1 MQYPPRGR
9 RNACGDETTLRAVT
23 MANDRPNRPRRN
35 PLKALAIALTLVAGA
50 LVIILMTRT
59 DGRPQREK
67 RDPLVPVKTAT
78 AIQKAV
84 PVQLQAVGTVEA
96 YATVS
101 IKSRVDGQLMGIH
114 FREGQDVRKGDL
126 LFTIDPRPFE
136 VALKEAQA
144 RLERDMALADKAD
157 MDARRYAELVAKN
170 FVSSDKYEQF
180 RANSEALRAS
190 VAADRAVVDRAKL
203 QLEYCYI
210 KAPMAGRTGQLLVD
224 EGAQIKANDDKGGMV
239 EIAQIM
245 PIYVGFAV
253 PQQYLPQIK
262 THMAG
267 GQLKVEAIIPDS
279 REKTETGALSFLDN
293 KVNSQTGT
301 VLLKGSFA
309 NTERR
314 LWPGQFAT
322 VILTLTTQPNA
333 IVIPAVAIQVGQ
345 EGQFVY
351 VVKPDMTVESRP
363 VVAGMSIGDSVVID
377 KGLAAGEKVVT
388 EGQLRLVPGAK
399 VQANNS

>member
-1 MQYPPRGR
+1 M
-9 RNACGDETTLRAVT
+9 ADERS
-23 MANDRPNRPRRN
+23 NRPRRN

-50 LVIILMTRT
+50 LTIILMTRPE
-59 DGRPQREK
+59 GRAQREK
-67 RDPLVPVKTAT
+67 RDPLVPVKVA
-78 AIQKAV
+78 AAVQKAV

-96 YATVS
+96 YARVS

-114 FREGQDVRKGDL
+114 FREGQDVRKGEL

-157 MDARRYAELVAKN
+157 MDARRYAELAAKN

-190 VAADRAVVDRAKL
+190 VGADRAVVDRAKL
-203 QLEYCYI
+203 QLEYCFI
-210 KAPMAGRTGQLLVD
+210 KAPMAGRTGRLLVD

-239 EIAQIM
+239 EIAQVM

-267 GQLKVEAIIPDS
+267 GELKVEAIIPDS
-279 REKTETGALSFLDN
+279 REKTETGTLSFLDN

-309 NTERR
+309 NKERR

-322 VILTLTTQPNA
+322 VILTLTTRNDA
-333 IVIPAVAIQVGQ
+333 VVIPSMAIQVGQ
-345 EGQFVY
+345 EGKFVY
-351 VVKPDMTVESRP
+351 VVKSDMTVESRP
-363 VVAGMSIGDSVVID
+363 VEPGVRVGEDVVID
-377 KGLAAGEKVVT
+377 KGLAAGERVVT

-399 VQANNS
+399 VQVSNS

>member
-1 MQYPPRGR
+1 M
-9 RNACGDETTLRAVT
+9 V
-23 MANDRPNRPRRN
+23 NDRPNRPRRN
-35 PLKALAIALTLVAGA
+35 PLKALAAALALVAGA

-59 DGRPQREK
+59 EGRPQREK
-67 RDPLVPVKTAT
+67 RDPLVPVKVAT

-114 FREGQDVRKGDL
+114 FREGQDVKKGDL

-190 VAADRAVVDRAKL
+190 VGADQAVVDRAKL

-210 KAPMAGRTGQLLVD
+210 KAPMTGRTGRLLVD

-239 EIAQIM
+239 EIAQIT
-245 PIYVGFAV
+245 PINVGFAV
-253 PQQYLPQIK
+253 PQQYLSQIK
-262 THMAG
+262 THMAQG
-267 GQLKVEAIIPDS
+267 KLKVEAIIPDS
-279 REKTETGALSFLDN
+279 RDKTETGTLSFLDN
-293 KVNSQTGT
+293 KVSSQTGT

-377 KGLAAGEKVVT
+377 KGLAAGEQVVT

>member
-1 MQYPPRGR
+1 
-9 RNACGDETTLRAVT
+9 
-23 MANDRPNRPRRN
+23 MANDRPNPPRRN

-50 LVIILMTRT
+50 LVIILLTRT
-59 DGRPQREK
+59 NGQPQREK
-67 RDPLVPVKTAT
+67 REPLVPVKVAA
-78 AIQKAV
+78 AIEKAV

-114 FREGQDVRKGDL
+114 FREGQDVKKGDL
-126 LFTIDPRPFE
+126 LFTIDPRPSE

-144 RLERDMALADKAD
+144 RLERDIALAGKAD

-190 VAADRAVVDRAKL
+190 VDADRAVVDRAKL
-203 QLEYCYI
+203 QLEYCFI
-210 KAPMAGRTGQLLVD
+210 KSPMTGRTGRLLVD
-224 EGAQIKANDDKGGMV
+224 EGTQIKANDDKGGMV
-239 EIAQIM
+239 DIAQIM

-267 GQLKVEAIIPDS
+267 GELKVEAIIPDS
-279 REKTETGALSFLDN
+279 RETTETGTLSFLDN

-301 VLLKGSFA
+301 VMLKGSFA

-322 VILTLTTQPNA
+322 VVLTLTTQPNA
-333 IVIPAVAIQVGQ
+333 VVIPAVAIQVGQ
-345 EGQFVY
+345 EGQFVF

-363 VVAGMSIGDSVVID
+363 VVTGMNIGDGVVID
-377 KGLAAGEKVVT
+377 KGLAAGEQVVT

-399 VQANNS
+399 VQANDS

>member
-1 MQYPPRGR
+1 
-9 RNACGDETTLRAVT
+9 
-23 MANDRPNRPRRN
+23 MADDHPNRPSRN

-67 RDPLVPVKTAT
+67 RDPLVPVKVAT

-96 YATVS
+96 YATVT

-114 FREGQDVRKGDL
+114 FREGQDVKKGEL
-126 LFTIDPRPFE
+126 LFTIDPRPSE

-157 MDARRYAELVAKN
+157 MDARRYAGLVAKN

-190 VAADRAVVDRAKL
+190 VEADRAVVDRAKL

-224 EGAQIKANDDKGGMV
+224 EGAQIKANDETGGMV
-239 EIAQIM
+239 QIAQIT
-245 PIYVGFAV
+245 PINVGFAV
-253 PQQYLPQIK
+253 PQQYLSQIK

-267 GQLKVEAIIPDS
+267 GQLKVEAIVPDS
-279 REKTETGALSFLDN
+279 RDRPETGALSFLDN

-322 VILTLTTQPNA
+322 VILTLATQPNA

-363 VVAGMSIGDSVVID
+363 VVAGMSIGDAVVID
-377 KGLAAGEKVVT
+377 KGLAAGENVVT

-399 VQANNS
+399 VQIPSS

>member
-1 MQYPPRGR
+1 
-9 RNACGDETTLRAVT
+9 

-35 PLKALAIALTLVAGA
+35 PLKAIAIALSLVAGA

-67 RDPLVPVKTAT
+67 RDPLVPVKVAT

-114 FREGQDVRKGDL
+114 FREGQDVKKGEL
-126 LFTIDPRPFE
+126 LFTIDPRPSE

-144 RLERDMALADKAD
+144 RLERDVALAEKAD

-180 RANSEALRAS
+180 RANSAALRAS
-190 VAADRAVVDRAKL
+190 VDADRAVVDRAKL

-224 EGAQIKANDDKGGMV
+224 EGTQIKANDDKGGMV

-279 REKTETGALSFLDN
+279 REKTETGTLSFLDN
-293 KVNSQTGT
+293 KVSSQTGT

-322 VILTLTTQPNA
+322 VILTLTTRND
-333 IVIPAVAIQVGQ
+333 AVLVPSMAIQVGQ
-345 EGQFVY
+345 EGKFVY

-363 VVAGMSIGDSVVID
+363 VVPGMSVGADVVID
-377 KGLAAGEKVVT
+377 KGLAAGENVVT

-399 VQANNS
+399 VQVSNS

>member
-1 MQYPPRGR
+1 M
-9 RNACGDETTLRAVT
+9 
-23 MANDRPNRPRRN
+23 
-35 PLKALAIALTLVAGA
+35 KALAIALILVAGA
-50 LVIILMTRT
+50 LVITLMTRT

-114 FREGQDVRKGDL
+114 FREGQDVKKGEL

-144 RLERDMALADKAD
+144 RLERDVALADKAD

-203 QLEYCYI
+203 QLEYCFI

-224 EGAQIKANDDKGGMV
+224 EGTQIKANDDKGGMV

-279 REKTETGALSFLDN
+279 REKTETGTLSFLDN
-293 KVNSQTGT
+293 KVSSQTGT
-301 VLLKGSFA
+301 VLLKGTFA

-322 VILTLTTQPNA
+322 VILTLTTRND
-333 IVIPAVAIQVGQ
+333 AVLVPSMAIQVGQ
-345 EGQFVY
+345 EGKFVY

-363 VVAGMSIGDSVVID
+363 VVPGMSVGADVVID
-377 KGLAAGEKVVT
+377 KGLAAGENVVT

-399 VQANNS
+399 VQVSNS

>member
-1 MQYPPRGR
+1 
-9 RNACGDETTLRAVT
+9 
-23 MANDRPNRPRRN
+23 MANDPPNRPRRS

-50 LVIILMTRT
+50 LVVILMTRT

-67 RDPLVPVKTAT
+67 RDPLVPVKVAT

-114 FREGQDVRKGDL
+114 FREGQDVKKGDL

-144 RLERDMALADKAD
+144 RLGRDAALADKAD

-190 VAADRAVVDRAKL
+190 VEADRAVVDRAKL
-203 QLEYCYI
+203 QLEYCFI

-224 EGAQIKANDDKGGMV
+224 EGTQIKANDDKGGMV
-239 EIAQIM
+239 DIAQVM

-262 THMAG
+262 THMAQG
-267 GQLKVEAIIPDS
+267 DLKVEAIIPDS
-279 REKTETGALSFLDN
+279 RERPETGTLSFLDN

-309 NTERR
+309 NTQRR

-322 VILTLTTQPNA
+322 VTLTLTTQPNA
-333 IVIPAVAIQVGQ
+333 IVIPVVAIQVGQ
-345 EGQFVY
+345 EGQFVF

-363 VVAGMSIGDSVVID
+363 VVAGMSIADDVVID
-377 KGLAAGEKVVT
+377 KGLSAGDTVVT

-399 VQANNS
+399 VQVSNS

>member
-1 MQYPPRGR
+1 M
-9 RNACGDETTLRAVT
+9 V
-23 MANDRPNRPRRN
+23 NDRPNRPRRN

-50 LVIILMTRT
+50 LVVILLTRT
-59 DGRPQREK
+59 DGQPQREK
-67 RDPLVPVKTAT
+67 REPLVPVKVAT

-101 IKSRVDGQLMGIH
+101 IKSRVDGQLMAIH
-114 FREGQDVRKGDL
+114 FREGQDVKKGDL

-190 VAADRAVVDRAKL
+190 VDADRAVVDRAKL
-203 QLEYCYI
+203 QLEYCFI
-210 KAPMAGRTGQLLVD
+210 KAPMAGRTGRLLVD
-224 EGAQIKANDDKGGMV
+224 DGTQIKANDDKGGMV
-239 EIAQIM
+239 DIAQIM

-279 REKTETGALSFLDN
+279 RERPETGTLSFLDN

-309 NTERR
+309 NTQRY
-314 LWPGQFAT
+314 LWPGQFVT
-322 VILTLTTQPNA
+322 MTLTLTTRNDA
-333 IVIPAVAIQVGQ
+333 VVIPSIAIQVGQ
-345 EGQFVY
+345 EGQFVF

-363 VVAGMSIGDSVVID
+363 VVAGMSIGEDVVID
-377 KGLAAGEKVVT
+377 KGLAAGENVVT
-388 EGQLRLVPGAK
+388 EGQLRLIPGAK
-399 VQANNS
+399 VQVTNS

>member
-1 MQYPPRGR
+1 
-9 RNACGDETTLRAVT
+9 
-23 MANDRPNRPRRN
+23 MANDRSNRPRRK

-50 LVIILMTRT
+50 LVIILITRT

-67 RDPLVPVKTAT
+67 RDPLVPVKVAT

-114 FREGQDVRKGDL
+114 FREGQDVKKGEL

-180 RANSEALRAS
+180 RANSGALRAS
-190 VAADRAVVDRAKL
+190 VEADRAVVDRAKL

-210 KAPMAGRTGQLLVD
+210 KAPLAGRTGQLLVD
-224 EGAQIKANDDKGGMV
+224 EGTQIKANDDKGGMV
-239 EIAQIM
+239 DIAQIM

-262 THMAG
+262 TYMAG
-267 GQLKVEAIIPDS
+267 GQLKVAAIIPDS
-279 REKTETGALSFLDN
+279 REKTETGTLSFLDN
-293 KVNSQTGT
+293 KVNTQTGT

-351 VVKPDMTVESRP
+351 VVKPDMTVESQP
-363 VVAGMSIGDSVVID
+363 VVAGMSIGDNVVID
-377 KGLAAGEKVVT
+377 KGLAAGENVVT